1 MTSHVLPAPRRLAR
15 RLTALAAASVL
26 AFGAAAPMGVAAQSA
41 PSALT
46 AAGVQ
51 SAVPMGGAPQ
61 PVSIARGASFAV
73 DLPTDARDVII
84 ADPRVAEAMLHNSR
98 RITIIGVGPGQT
110 DAVFLDAAGRPIL
123 SLKVRVDAGVSALQD
138 TINRIAP
145 GSQVTAEAINDS
157 VVLTGLVTSPAE
169 ADRIV
174 RVAGAF
180 VSAPEKVLNM
190 ISVAGSDQVTLKVRV
205 IEVQRNAIKQLGFDS
220 EAVFG
225 QGAQSISFGRANTYG
240 VNGSALG
247 GGGVCYGENRGRT
260 TNFTNSN
267 NTSGSSSTNLI
278 NGSRTTDLGTALT
291 TSDGRTLTFNNATPG
306 TLVVTNAN
314 GTTATLSGDAAAD
327 YLRNTVTAGNAV
339 GLVQLGSALSLAAA
353 SPATASVSA
362 LNNLVQ
368 TVAGIGSGNALGNAS
383 QNLVSQAFQTVTG
396 TNANACFQ
404 AFERAGLARTL
415 AEPNLTSVNGESAS
429 FLAGGEFPVP
439 TGRDR
444 DGNVTVEYK
453 PYGVSLAF
461 RPVVLTGGRISL
473 QVKVEVSELTSQ
485 GGFTLGAGTAS
496 ALTIQGLQVRRSEN
510 TVELPSGGAM
520 MIAGLLQESTRQAV
534 DSLPG
539 AGTVPVL
546 GSLFRSRDYLSG
558 ETELVVIVE
567 PYLVTATSPGRMQ
580 TPADGLRIATDIQT
594 TLFGQLNQ
602 TYGTPSPTGANGA
615 GWQGPVGYVID

>member
-1 MTSHVLPAPRRLAR
+1 MTLPSASLAR
-15 RLTALAAASVL
+15 RLTALAATL
-26 AFGAAAPMGVAAQSA
+26 ALTAGAIAPMSVAAQISAAPAYAAPTYSA
-41 PSALT
+41 PV
-46 AAGVQ
+46 AATGLQ
-51 SAVPMGGAPQ
+51 SAVPLGGAPR

-98 RITIIGVGPGQT
+98 RITIIGVGAGQT

-123 SLKVRVDAGVSALQD
+123 SLKVRVDAGVSALQE

-145 GSQVTAEAINDS
+145 GAQVTAEAINDS

-169 ADRIV
+169 ADRIA

-205 IEVQRNAIKQLGFDS
+205 IEVQRNAIKQLGFDTS
-220 EAVFG
+220 AVIG
-225 QGAQSISFGRANTYG
+225 QLGDTQFLLGQAATWG
-240 VNGSALG
+240 VNGGLLG
-247 GGGVCYGENRGRT
+247 GVSGGVSRDTTQNYQLERPCTGAGWAEGALCPFTVRGPEDAA
-260 TNFTNSN
+260 NW
-267 NTSGSSSTNLI
+267 
-278 NGSRTTDLGTALT
+278 DTAQ
-291 TSDGRTLTFNNATPG
+291 PG
-306 TLVVTNAN
+306 TGPGSDDLNK
-314 GTTATLSGDAAAD
+314 GEATIKAFE
-327 YLRNTVTAGNAV
+327 RV
-339 GLVQLGSALSLAAA
+339 GLV
-353 SPATASVSA
+353 
-362 LNNLVQ
+362 
-368 TVAGIGSGNALGNAS
+368 
-383 QNLVSQAFQTVTG
+383 
-396 TNANACFQ
+396 
-404 AFERAGLARTL
+404 RTL

-444 DGNVTVEYK
+444 DGNVSIEYK

-496 ALTIQGLQVRRSEN
+496 ALTLQGLQVRRSEN

-520 MIAGLLQESTRQAV
+520 MIAGLLQESTRQAI

-539 AGTVPVL
+539 MATMPVL

-567 PYLVTATSPGRMQ
+567 PYLVTATSPGRLQ

-602 TYGTPSPTGANGA
+602 TYGTPSPAASGGA

>member
-1 MTSHVLPAPRRLAR
+1 MTSSHSLTSPRRTVR
-15 RLTALAAASVL
+15 RLTALVAVSAM
-26 AFGAAAPMGVAAQSA
+26 AFGAAAPMGVAAQNA
-41 PSALT
+41 PPTLV

-51 SAVPMGGAPQ
+51 SAVPMGSTPQ

-205 IEVQRNAIKQLGFDS
+205 IEVQRNAIKQLGFDTS
-220 EAVFG
+220 AVIG
-225 QGAQSISFGRANTYG
+225 QLGDTQYLIGQAATWG
-240 VNGSALG
+240 VNGGLLG
-247 GGGVCYGENRGRT
+247 GLTGGASIDT
-260 TNFTNSN
+260 TKNYQQQRPCIGPGWAEGALCPIVVDGPEDSSN
-267 NTSGSSSTNLI
+267 W
-278 NGSRTTDLGTALT
+278 DTAQ
-291 TSDGRTLTFNNATPG
+291 PG
-306 TLVVTNAN
+306 TGPGSDNLNK
-314 GTTATLSGDAAAD
+314 GEATIKAFE
-327 YLRNTVTAGNAV
+327 RV
-339 GLVQLGSALSLAAA
+339 GLV
-353 SPATASVSA
+353 
-362 LNNLVQ
+362 
-368 TVAGIGSGNALGNAS
+368 
-383 QNLVSQAFQTVTG
+383 
-396 TNANACFQ
+396 
-404 AFERAGLARTL
+404 RTL

-444 DGNVTVEYK
+444 DGNVSVEYK

-473 QVKVEVSELTSQ
+473 QIKVEVSELTNQ

-496 ALTIQGLQVRRSEN
+496 ALTLQGLQVRRSEN

-520 MIAGLLQESTRQAV
+520 MIAGLLQESTRQSI

-539 AGTVPVL
+539 MMTMPVL

-580 TPADGLRIATDIQT
+580 TPADGLRIATDIQA

-602 TYGTPSPTGANGA
+602 TYGTPSPTAVPGA

>member
-1 MTSHVLPAPRRLAR
+1 MTSSASLAR
-15 RLTALAAASVL
+15 RLTALTATL
-26 AFGAAAPMGVAAQSA
+26 ALTAGAIAPMGVAAQTSA
-41 PSALT
+41 VPVQVQAAHAAPIA
-46 AAGVQ
+46 AAGLQ
-51 SAVPMGGAPQ
+51 SAVPIGGAPR

-98 RITIIGVGPGQT
+98 RITIIGVGAGQT

-123 SLKVRVDAGVSALQD
+123 SLKVRVDAGVSALQE

-145 GSQVTAEAINDS
+145 GAQVTAEAINDS

-169 ADRIV
+169 ADRIA

-205 IEVQRNAIKQLGFDS
+205 IEVQRNAIKQLGFDTS
-220 EAVFG
+220 AVLGQIGNTQFLFG
-225 QGAQSISFGRANTYG
+225 QAATWG
-240 VNGSALG
+240 VNGGLLG
-247 GGGVCYGENRGRT
+247 GVAGGVSRDTTRNYQQQVPCGAGWPADSLCPVTVRGPGDS
-260 TNFTNSN
+260 SN
-267 NTSGSSSTNLI
+267 WDTAQP
-278 NGSRTTDLGTALT
+278 GTGPG
-291 TSDGRTLTFNNATPG
+291 SDGLNKGEATIK
-306 TLVVTNAN
+306 AFE
-314 GTTATLSGDAAAD
+314 
-327 YLRNTVTAGNAV
+327 RV
-339 GLVQLGSALSLAAA
+339 GLV
-353 SPATASVSA
+353 
-362 LNNLVQ
+362 
-368 TVAGIGSGNALGNAS
+368 
-383 QNLVSQAFQTVTG
+383 
-396 TNANACFQ
+396 
-404 AFERAGLARTL
+404 RTL

-444 DGNVTVEYK
+444 NGNISIEYK

-461 RPVVLTGGRISL
+461 RPVVMTGGRISL

-496 ALTIQGLQVRRSEN
+496 ALTLQGLQVRRSEN

-520 MIAGLLQESTRQAV
+520 MIAGLLQESTRQAI

-539 AGTVPVL
+539 MATMPVL

-567 PYLVTATSPGRMQ
+567 PYLVTAASPGRMQ

-602 TYGTPSPTGANGA
+602 TYGTPSPTASGGA